1 MSENKTPKAKNLMY
15 TQQLRHLPQGIKT
28 AEDLAKLIETKLNP
42 TRYAVIIHDREKD
55 GQGQPKEP
63 DIHAMMSFSNARYC
77 SAIAKKLGDKP
88 QYVQVW
94 SGDSN
99 NGYAYLVHATTQAQ
113 RAGKHQYAP
122 GAVLANFDYVGLM
135 QQIGAEIVQAKA
147 DHQAKT
153 NIKAMLDAL
162 YIGAISKAELEK
174 QLSGSQY
181 ARYHRQIEDVDAK
194 RLMNEAEKWREEM
207 RAKGTEVQV
216 IWLTGP
222 AGTGKTSLAKE
233 YAKKKG
239 QPYFI
244 TGSSRDIFQGYAGE
258 HTLILDELRPKVITY
273 ADLLRITDPFAIEN
287 RAMAPARYNDK
298 ALVCDLIIITTPFTP
313 SDFYYQ
319 QFNANSL
326 KEVHDDC
333 PDGLDQLL
341 RRITLTLEMTGKN
354 IQVSQYCIRG
364 HMFQPVP
371 GTARPNP
378 YSRLARPAPPN
389 KMIDFY
395 NSMFADNTEEN

>member
-1 MSENKTPKAKNLMY
+1 MNGNKTPKVKNMMY
-15 TQQLRHLPQGIKT
+15 TQQLSHLPSGIQT
-28 AEDLAKLIETKLNP
+28 PEDLEALIAKRLCPK
-42 TRYAVIIHDREKD
+42 RYAIIMHDQDTDDK
-55 GQGQPKEP
+55 GQPVEAHV
-63 DIHAMMSFSNARYC
+63 HAMLSFTNARYL
-77 SAIAKKLGDKP
+77 SAVAKKLGDQP
-88 QYVQVW
+88 QYIAKW
-94 SGDSN
+94 DGDAN
-99 NGYAYLVHATTQAQ
+99 NGYAYLVHMTDKAR
-113 RAGKHQYAP
+113 RAGKYQYDP
-122 GAVLANFDYVGLM
+122 GAVIANFDYAGLVSE
-135 QQIGAEIVQAKA
+135 IGAEVVQAKA
-147 DHQAKT
+147 AYQAKA
-153 NIKAMLDAL
+153 NIKSMLDAL
-162 YIGAISKAELEK
+162 YVGAITKSELEK

-194 RLMNEAEKWREEM
+194 RMMNEAEKWREEM
-207 RAKGTEVQV
+207 RAKGAEVQV

-233 YAKKKG
+233 YARKKG

-273 ADLLRITDPFAIEN
+273 ADLLRITDPFSIEN
-287 RAMAPARYNDK
+287 RAMAPARYCDK

-319 QFNANSL
+319 QFNANGP
-326 KEVHDDC
+326 KEVRDDC

-341 RRITLTLEMTGKN
+341 RRITVTLEMTGKT
-354 IQVSQYCIRG
+354 IEVSQYSIRG
-364 HMFQPVP
+364 HMFVPVP

-378 YSRLARPAPPN
+378 YSRLARPAPKN

-395 NSMFADNTEEN
+395 NSMFD

>member
-1 MSENKTPKAKNLMY
+1 MGESKSPKAKNLMY
-15 TQQLRHLPQGIKT
+15 TQQLRYLPQGVKT
-28 AEDLAKLIETKLNP
+28 AEDLAKLIETKLDP
-42 TRYAVIIHDREKD
+42 VRYAVIIHDQETD
-55 GQGQPKEP
+55 
-63 DIHAMMSFSNARYC
+63 D
-77 SAIAKKLGDKP
+77 
-88 QYVQVW
+88 
-94 SGDSN
+94 
-99 NGYAYLVHATTQAQ
+99 
-113 RAGKHQYAP
+113 
-122 GAVLANFDYVGLM
+122 
-135 QQIGAEIVQAKA
+135 
-147 DHQAKT
+147 
-153 NIKAMLDAL
+153 
-162 YIGAISKAELEK
+162 
-174 QLSGSQY
+174 
-181 ARYHRQIEDVDAK
+181 
-194 RLMNEAEKWREEM
+194 
-207 RAKGTEVQV
+207 
-216 IWLTGP
+216 
-222 AGTGKTSLAKE
+222 
-233 YAKKKG
+233 

-341 RRITLTLEMTGKN
+341 RRITVTLEMTGKT
-354 IQVSQYCIRG
+354 IEVSQYSIRG
-364 HMFQPVP
+364 HMFVPVP

-378 YSRLARPAPPN
+378 YSRLARPAPKN

-395 NSMFADNTEEN
+395 NSMFD

>member
-1 MSENKTPKAKNLMY
+1 MGENKSPKAKNLMY

-42 TRYAVIIHDREKD
+42 VRYAVIIHDQETD
-55 GQGQPKEP
+55 DQGQPKEP
-63 DIHAMMSFSNARYC
+63 DIHAMMPFENARYC

-88 QYVQVW
+88 QYVQAW
-94 SGDSN
+94 EGSAN
-99 NGYAYLVHATTQAQ
+99 NGYAYLIHATTQAQ
-113 RAGKHQYAP
+113 RAGKHRYDLCT
-122 GAVLANFDYVGLM
+122 VLANFDFPDLM
-135 QQIGAEIVQAKA
+135 GQIGAEIVQAKA

-194 RLMNEAEKWREEM
+194 RLMNEAEKWRGEM
-207 RAKGTEVQV
+207 RAKGAEVQV

-222 AGTGKTSLAKE
+222 AGTGKTSLAKA
-233 YAKKKG
+233 YAEKKG

-244 TGSSRDIFQGYAGE
+244 AGSSRDIFQGYNGE
-258 HTLILDELRPKVITY
+258 HTLILDELRPKTLTY

-341 RRITLTLEMTGKN
+341 RRITVTLEMTGKT
-354 IQVSQYCIRG
+354 IEVSQYCIRG

-378 YSRLARPAPPN
+378 YSRLARPAPKN

-395 NSMFADNTEEN
+395 NSMFSDIEEN